1 MKALLIEPDGVTTL
15 IPELNE
21 GIIRKYVGEQH
32 DKLTTE
38 DGQFTVLV
46 EELWIVAD
54 LPINTFVSSE
64 LGLVVGG
71 KTILFIATPQTDADG
86 IFTQSYRAQIKKTN
100 SDKQLRERLEVLY
113 SKKKR
118 KNFVFHEPDRWLY
131 NPSFVD
137 SIVVGEADD
146 HGDRGIPRYN
156 VWFFKGHDVQPFLMK
171 IVEYSLRE
179 VLEGLILGD
188 QETANGEPPEHFKAV
203 ISHFS

>member
-1 MKALLIEPDGVTTL
+1 MIINNKVITNKENGHD
-15 IPELNE
+15 LNYS
-21 GIIRKYVGEQH
+21 KY
-32 DKLTTE
+32 DKF
-38 DGQFTVLV
+38 G
-46 EELWIVAD
+46 D
-54 LPINTFVSSE
+54 LHM
-64 LGLVVGG
+64 
-71 KTILFIATPQTDADG
+71 
-86 IFTQSYRAQIKKTN
+86 
-100 SDKQLRERLEVLY
+100 Y